1 MTAAANMAT
10 LRHQIADRYLDVPLS
25 FHREH
30 TTGTLLAHADNDV
43 MVASEVINP
52 LPFSTGLMLLIVFS
66 IVALFAID
74 PLLTLVGLVLFPAMF
89 ALNRFYTRRVE
100 LPAQTV
106 QERVGDVSAITHE
119 SFEGVVVVKTLGRQD
134 AEVERLGHAADQL
147 RVARVRVGAL
157 RALFEPTLDALPNL
171 GIIALLA
178 VGGWRVSTGAVSPGD
193 LVQAMALVHAARVPD
208 ASRRFPA
215 RGDAAFGRRA
225 RSHRRCARGGAGGRA
240 RGSAWRCRAAGS
252 TSMPTGSSTATSP
265 GCPVLQDCDVR
276 IAAGEVVALV
286 GPTGCGKTTLCEL
299 LAGLDRPERGAV
311 RVGGID
317 LTEATRA
324 DLRSSVALVF
334 QESFLFTD
342 TIANN
347 IAIGR
352 DPSDPHGNDASMRWA
367 AGIAQ
372 VARFVDSLPA
382 GYGTEIGERGVTVSG
397 GQRQRIAL
405 ARALIRRPAV
415 PAPRRRDVGGRRDGG
430 GADPAR
436 SARRARHDHADRRAP
451 GLDDRARRPRAV
463 HAGRSHRRDRN
474 AQRAPRDQPRLRGHG
489 ARLRPRGGVMT
500 RTGDK
505 TVHGAAHDVVAD
517 SAPAQARDEFTERVF
532 AAFEDDDVTPAGST
546 AAGALSVLRRGLTA
560 SPELRVGLKAT
571 IVFAI
576 VAALGKARDPDPD
589 PGHPRPGRAR
599 CETGS
604 SAEFVLL
611 TCLVAVVITIGVLFV
626 SRTAYFRLVR
636 AGGAGAVQP
645 ARSGCSITS
654 TG

>member
-1 MTAAANMAT
+1 MPDPIDRSMWRRGVATLRRFIVAHPVPFTTSVIGSSVFALTSVLGTIVLGRVTDHVIIPSFKGHVASSTIWTGAIAIVVVAFIRSAGVITRRYFAGMTAAANMAT

-66 IVALFAID
+66 IIALFAID

-89 ALNRFYTRRVE
+89 VLNRFYTRRVE

-178 VGGWRVSTGAVSPGD
+178 VGGWRVSSGAVSPGD
-193 LVQAMALVHAARVPD
+193 LVQAMALFTLLAFPMRVVGFLLEEMPRSVVALDRIDGVLAAAPEAVP
-208 ASRRFPA
+208 AYPRPLPS
-215 RGDAAFGRRA
+215 
-225 RSHRRCARGGAGGRA
+225 GGLAVDSAGLEYA
-240 RGSAWRCRAAGS
+240 YVAGV
-252 TSMPTGSSTATSP
+252 
-265 GCPVLQDCDVR
+265 PVLENCDVH

-299 LAGLDRPERGAV
+299 LAGLDRPARGVV

-317 LTEATRA
+317 LTEATRG
-324 DLRSSVALVF
+324 DLRASVALVF

-347 IAIGR
+347 ISIGTDR
-352 DPSDPHGNDASMRWA
+352 GGAEANDAAMRWA

-382 GYGTEIGERGVTVSG
+382 GYDTAIGERGVTVSG

-405 ARALIRRPAV
+405 ARALIRRPRFLLLDDATSAV
-415 PAPRRRDVGGRRDGG
+415 DATVEARILRGLRDELDMTTLIVAHRVSTI
-430 GADPAR
+430 AL
-436 SARRARHDHADRRAP
+436 ADRV
-451 GLDDRARRPRAV
+451 LFMQE
-463 HAGRSHRRDRN
+463 GR
-474 AQRAPRDQPRLRGHG
+474 
-489 ARLRPRGGVMT
+489 
-500 RTGDK
+500 
-505 TVHGAAHDVVAD
+505 
-517 SAPAQARDEFTERVF
+517 
-532 AAFEDDDVTPAGST
+532 
-546 AAGALSVLRRGLTA
+546 
-560 SPELRVGLKAT
+560 
-571 IVFAI
+571 I
-576 VAALGKARDPDPD
+576 VATGTHRELLATNRDYE
-589 PGHPRPGRAR
+589 AM
-599 CETGS
+599 
-604 SAEFVLL
+604 
-611 TCLVAVVITIGVLFV
+611 
-626 SRTAYFRLVR
+626 VR
-636 AGGAGAVQP
+636 AYDQEVA
-645 ARSGCSITS
+645 
-654 TG
+654 